1 MENDTLLEV
10 LDSQKI
16 ANDSTASGHPEN
28 HDDSGQI
35 VFQDGQINVFAFRNV
50 LESRCDCMQA
60 YVFICIREYYTN
72 RRGPKLT

>member
-1 MENDTLLEV
+1 MEKETSLRV
-10 LDSQKI
+10 LKSLNVV
-16 ANDSTASGHPEN
+16 NDSTASGNPEN
-28 HDDSGQI
+28 HDDSGHI
-35 VFQDGQINVFAFRNV
+35 VFQDGQLIVFAFRNV